1 MQTFSFVLVTLHSR
15 DHLSE
20 SQEYT
25 KLPNFA
31 GPNGLEKPVK
41 GVVKHVGM

>member
-1 MQTFSFVLVTLHSR
+1 MQTFSFVLATLHSR

-20 SQEYT
+20 NQEHA

-31 GPNGLEKPVK
+31 GPNGSEKPLK
-41 GVVKHVGM
+41 RVVKHVGM